1 MRHPTFSAA
10 GRWPIAVL
18 LACLIA
24 GCGVGTYNE
33 SVEQRT
39 QSLGRAAPF
48 TQLFGAQPIADA
60 SVTIRVPQLFKTSFQ
75 EGSADPKNPNQKID
89 PQRLQPPFL
98 ELPGF
103 KLCYEATAEAKDQP
117 GAPLTY
123 YCYLAAQPRDG
134 GALEIAMPARLKR
147 AFPNAQV
154 AWETVACSTPTGDT
168 VSWKKIRAQGEQR
181 FDIVPLN
188 GPVQQKKLLG
198 IFELWLYETPERQIL
213 VGWRIPEAI
222 ETDIHLVDP
231 PDNSL
236 ASLAA
241 LTAGTIEQTVAAQ
254 PPAKGP

>member
-89 PQRLQPPFL
+89 PPIMDRN
-98 ELPGF
+98 
-103 KLCYEATAEAKDQP
+103 
-117 GAPLTY
+117 
-123 YCYLAAQPRDG
+123 R
-134 GALEIAMPARLKR
+134 
-147 AFPNAQV
+147 
-154 AWETVACSTPTGDT
+154 
-168 VSWKKIRAQGEQR
+168 
-181 FDIVPLN
+181 
-188 GPVQQKKLLG
+188 
-198 IFELWLYETPERQIL
+198 
-213 VGWRIPEAI
+213 
-222 ETDIHLVDP
+222 
-231 PDNSL
+231 L
-236 ASLAA
+236 ASQ
-241 LTAGTIEQTVAAQ
+241 AGRSTTQAVYIPQFV
-254 PPAKGP
+254 